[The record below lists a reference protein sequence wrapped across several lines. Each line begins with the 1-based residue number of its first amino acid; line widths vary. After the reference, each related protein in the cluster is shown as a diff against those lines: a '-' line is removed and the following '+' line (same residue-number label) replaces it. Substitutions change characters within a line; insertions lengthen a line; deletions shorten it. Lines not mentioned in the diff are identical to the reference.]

1 MVVLLLRSLIIYTF
15 AMQFCLTLTA
25 QSLTG
30 SLSGP
35 KDRSP
40 RLSIQLGHNT
50 DVRDAAYSPDGRLL
64 ATMGSDTS
72 LLLWDSDSGT
82 QIREFVQPSAL
93 FAFAFSPDGKFIL
106 TGGGRDEI
114 SKVGSQLTS
123 VHRDAYAILW
133 DLVTGARVQEYEIHR
148 VTSVA
153 FSPDGHSV
161 LIGDLIGNRSTV
173 RLFETL
179 TAKDLRLFSPM
190 PATLLGDVRF
200 APDGK
205 NIFAIG
211 IDAIVHLL
219 DASNGRELRTFR
231 EGKGWSFVPMSISP
245 DGHFLLT
252 GAIDQQAV
260 GKPDNIV
267 RLWDALSGVKLRE
280 FRHPSRVYSIAYS
293 PDGKYFMSGS
303 GPDPLQTGEFN
314 VHVWELATGREVNR
328 FKWNSRVKHLA
339 FSPDGK
345 QFVAVGIGDHVVS
358 SWHTVDGT
366 SKQRFEGYSSLVTSV
381 AFSPNGHSILSGMGT
396 FFGLDGVGIDGVQYN
411 YAAHLWNV
419 DSGQQTY
426 ELKHRS
432 PVGSVM
438 FSSDSSFALTG
449 SGFGENA
456 ANLWDVNTGQKIKAF
471 AEKFAGSPVALSQDS
486 RQLLITYRDP
496 GLDGR
501 PIVRLW
507 DVDSER
513 LIARFDHPVG
523 SDVRSL
529 AFSPDSRYI
538 LIGSSSWTAVGGAG
552 PNIAR
557 LWDAATG
564 KEIRKV
570 ELPLWVS
577 SVAFSPDGRTFA
589 TGSGDNTTRLWETA
603 TGKELRSFTGRK
615 NGVVIPANTVAAF
628 SPDGR
633 FILTGIS
640 PTQYDTSE
648 PFVRLWEADS
658 GKLVREFKHPSP
670 VLSVAFSGDGKLV
683 LTGSL
688 DSTTR
693 IWKTETGE
701 ELCRLVSFRD
711 GTWVVVDAEG
721 RFDTNNLEEIRGLR
735 WIMADEPLRPR
746 PLEIF
751 MRDYYQPRLLPRLVN
766 GEELA
771 PVRPLVDINR
781 VQPVVSI
788 TSIKQQ
794 PNQPQLVTV
803 TVEVS
808 KAADKFQVGGR
819 EVTRETGVYDLR
831 LFRDHQIVGEWPS
844 PNASL
849 NRDVKPARVS
859 ELEAWRQSAQVQ
871 LDGSGKQIIKFQNV
885 QLPGRTGIE
894 QVEFSAY
901 AFNDDRVKSL
911 ADRKNF
917 VLPRPQ
923 SPVKRRAYVITVGV
937 SAYENKAWDL
947 QFAAKDAALASRALA
962 DTLAHTNDYSE
973 IVPVSLTSDYR
984 IEDKQPMQTSAT
996 KANFKE
1002 VLALLSGT
1010 LTAPRLLKNIPNAL
1024 NLRKAT
1030 PDDLVLIFFSSHGLY
1045 RKVAGRDSFYF
1056 LPYDIGVG
1064 DRMVETPSLFAHSIS
1079 NEELAS
1085 WLREVDAGEMIL
1097 IANACQSEASV
1108 NIEGFKPGPLGNRS
1122 LGQLAYD
1129 KGMRILAASQ
1139 SLSSALEAD
1148 ELSASL
1154 LTRALIT
1161 EGLQAGEADFQPKD
1175 HKITLR
1181 EWLKFGEERVP
1192 KLYKEANYPESRIQR
1207 PVLFDFVR
1215 TKRETTLT
1223 MAQNSWQGRR

>member
-1 MVVLLLRSLIIYTF
+1 MIVRLLRSLVISAF
-15 AMQFCLTLTA
+15 ALQFCSTLTA
-25 QSLTG
+25 QSLTNEV
-30 SLSGP
+30 SSA
-35 KDRSP
+35 KDQRP

-72 LLLWDSDSGT
+72 LLLWDPESGT
-82 QIREFVQPSAL
+82 QIREYVQPSPL
-93 FAFAFSPDGKFIL
+93 VAFAFSPDGKFIL
-106 TGGGRDEI
+106 TGGGRYEL
-114 SKVGSQLTS
+114 SKVGSQYS
-123 VHRDAYAILW
+123 SAHRDAYAILW
-133 DLVTGARVQEYEIHR
+133 DVATGERVRKYEIHR

-153 FSPDGHSV
+153 FSPDGSSV
-161 LIGDLIGNRSTV
+161 LIGDLIGNGSTV

-179 TAKDLRLFSPM
+179 TGKDLRLFSPK
-190 PATLLGDVRF
+190 PATLLVDVRF

-219 DASNGRELRTFR
+219 DASSGAELRTFK
-231 EGKGWSFVPMSISP
+231 EGKGWSVVPMSISP

-252 GAIDQQAV
+252 GGIDQQAA

-267 RLWDALSGVKLRE
+267 RLWEASSGTKLRE
-280 FRHPSRVYSIAYS
+280 FRHPARVYSIAYS
-293 PDGKYFMSGS
+293 PDGKYFISGS
-303 GPDPLQTGEFN
+303 GPDTRETGVFN
-314 VHVWELATGREVNR
+314 VHVWEMATGQELHR
-328 FKWNSRVKHLA
+328 FKWRSLVKHIA

-345 QFVAVGIGDHVVS
+345 QFVAVGVGDRLVS
-358 SWHTVDGT
+358 SWYTEDGK
-366 SKQRFEGYSSLVTSV
+366 SRQRFEGYSSLVTSV
-381 AFSPNGHSILSGMGT
+381 AFSHNGHFILSGMGT
-396 FFGLDGVGIDGVQYN
+396 FFGLEGVGIDGLQYN

-438 FSSDSSFALTG
+438 FSADSRFALTG

-456 ANLWDVNTGQKIKAF
+456 ANLWDVNTGQKVKAF
-471 AEKFAGSPVALSQDS
+471 TPKFAVSPVAISPDGH
-486 RQLLITYRDP
+486 QLVVTSRDP
-496 GLDGR
+496 GPGESA
-501 PIVRLW
+501 IVSLW

-513 LIARFDHPVG
+513 QIRRFDQPPG
-523 SDVRSL
+523 FEVRAL

-538 LIGSSSWTAVGGAG
+538 LIGTSSWNAVDGSG
-552 PNIAR
+552 PGIAR
-557 LWDAATG
+557 LWDAITG
-564 KEIRKV
+564 KELLKV
-570 ELPLWVS
+570 EVPQWVS
-577 SVAFSPDGRTFA
+577 CVAFSPDGRTFA
-589 TGSGDNTTRLWETA
+589 TGSGDNHTRLWETS
-603 TGKELRSFTGRK
+603 TGKELRSLTGQKDSVFT
-615 NGVVIPANTVAAF
+615 PANTAVAF
-628 SPDGR
+628 SPYGR

-640 PTQYDTSE
+640 PTQFDPSE
-648 PFVRLWEADS
+648 PFVRLWEADT

-670 VLSVAFSGDGKLV
+670 VWSVAFSGDGKFV
-683 LTGSL
+683 LTGSQ

-693 IWKTETGE
+693 IWRTATGE
-701 ELCRLVSFRD
+701 ELCRLISFRD

-735 WIMADEPLRPR
+735 WVMVDEPLRPR

-751 MRDYYQPRLLPRLVN
+751 MRDYYQPRLLPRLLN
-766 GEELA
+766 GEEMT
-771 PVRPLVDINR
+771 PVRSLVNINR

-788 TSIKQQ
+788 TSITQQ
-794 PNQPQLVTV
+794 PNQPELVTV

-808 KAADKFQVGGR
+808 KAAEKLQVGGK
-819 EVTRETGVYDLR
+819 EVMRETGVYDVR
-831 LFRDHQIVGEWPS
+831 LFRDRQIVGESPS
-844 PNASL
+844 PNDPL
-849 NRDVKPARVS
+849 NKARKSAQSS
-859 ELEAWRQSAQVQ
+859 ELDAWRQSAKVQ
-871 LDGSGKQIIKFQNV
+871 LNRSGKQIIKFQNV
-885 QLPGRTGIE
+885 QLPRRLGIE

-911 ADRKNF
+911 TDRKSF
-917 VLPRPQ
+917 VLPQPLL
-923 SPVKRRAYVITVGV
+923 PVKRRAYVITVGV

-947 QFAAKDAALASRALA
+947 RFAAKDATLAGHVLA
-962 DTLAHTNDYSE
+962 DTLAHSGDYSE

-984 IEDKQPMQTSAT
+984 TEDKQAMETSAT
-996 KANFKE
+996 KENFKE
-1002 VLALLSGT
+1002 VLALLAGA
-1010 LTAPRLLKNIPNAL
+1010 LPAPRSLKNIPNAVK
-1024 NLRKAT
+1024 LRKAT

-1056 LPYDIGVG
+1056 LPYDIGAG

-1108 NIEGFKPGPLGNRS
+1108 NTEGFKPGPLGNRS

-1139 SLSSALEAD
+1139 ALSSALEAD
-1148 ELSASL
+1148 ELSSSL

-1161 EGLQAGEADFQPKD
+1161 DGLQAREADYQPRD
-1175 HKITLR
+1175 QKITLS

-1192 KLYKEANYPESRIQR
+1192 KLYEEAKYAEGRIQR

-1215 TKRETTLT
+1215 TKRETTL
-1223 MAQNSWQGRR
+1223 ADAPK